1 MWLQFIVKDHQRSC
15 TEHID
20 FSYATK
26 SQWVLKSIKDFE
38 EIWMQYRCNVV
49 YAMKNV
55 QKWDAVISISRQT
68 NDFYYTW
75 ILWLSQNVIIKAV
88 LIVER
93 LDDNN
98 LMNTKKHSFNYVT
111 VTL

>member
-1 MWLQFIVKDHQRSC
+1 MW
-15 TEHID
+15 
-20 FSYATK
+20 
-26 SQWVLKSIKDFE
+26 
-38 EIWMQYRCNVV
+38 YRCDVV

-55 QKWDAVISISRQT
+55 QKWDAVISIARQI
-68 NDFYYTW
+68 NNFYYTW
-75 ILWLSQNVIIKAV
+75 ILWLSQSMIMKAV

-98 LMNTKKHSFNYVT
+98 LMNTKKCNFSYVT